1 MALPNI
7 PFTNI
12 AQFRQT
18 IRDISRAYLF
28 MIRMPYV
35 GSDSQLTSFARS
47 TTLPSYTLADV
58 DVKFQSQTLRIAGP
72 AEFDGQWSVKFLCD
86 EAHSIR
92 HKFLAWQSVAYDP
105 SILVHGAMSQYKDDR
120 CQVHQLDRRGNSIAV
135 YNFVGLYP
143 KEVGQI
149 DVAHDNIEPEQF
161 DVNFRY
167 DYWTLN
173 AQNSVGGIFLGINQN
188 GVSVGLPGASTSIG
202 GNAASINT
210 TLGSFG
216 LNVGI

>member
-1 MALPNI
+1 MALPGV

-28 MIRMPYV
+28 MVRMPFV
-35 GSDSQLTSFARS
+35 GSDLQLTSFARS
-47 TTLPSYTLADV
+47 ATLPSYKLSPV
-58 DVKFQSQTLRIAGP
+58 EVKFQSQTLRLAGP
-72 AEFDGQWSVKFLCD
+72 ADFDGQWTVRFLCD

-105 SILVHGAMSQYKDDR
+105 SIMVHGAPSQYKDDR

-135 YNFVGLYP
+135 YNFVGLFP
-143 KEVGQI
+143 SEVGQI
-149 DVAHDNIEPEQF
+149 DIAHDNIEPEQF
-161 DVNFRY
+161 DVTFTY

-173 AQNSVGGIFLGINQN
+173 AQNAVGGVFLGINQN
-188 GVSVGLPGASTSIG
+188 GVSVGLPGLNTSVG
-202 GNAASINT
+202 GNSASINT
-210 TLGSFG
+210 TIGTFG
-216 LNVGI
+216 LNVAL